1 MVKNPPPSAGDVGSI
16 PGSGRSPG
24 EGHGNSFHILA
35 SGIPVEPGGLRSM
48 GSQTVGCDLATEQQ
62 QRKLCIF
69 AGHNYFNSR
78 RTTIH
83 AWQAW
88 IGEDRASGSSA
99 MWMTSSRMEDLDLCN
114 EALPQHRKARNW
126 DLWTHQENHENTW
139 HPESCPKRAVS
150 IWSRAL
156 YSSDSLATEY
166 VLLGGRS
173 NPLNRHRNQ

>member
-16 PGSGRSPG
+16 PGSGRFPG
-24 EGHGNSFHILA
+24 EGHGNSLHILA

-48 GSQTVGCDLATEQQ
+48 GSQTVGCDLTTEQQ

-114 EALPQHRKARNW
+114 EALSQHRKARNW
-126 DLWTHQENHENTW
+126 DLWTHQENHEDSSHW
-139 HPESCPKRAVS
+139 GSWPESTLS
-150 IWSRAL
+150 TLSRVFR
-156 YSSDSLATEY
+156 SSDSVATEC
-166 VLLGGRS
+166 VALVVWS
-173 NPLNRHRNQ
+173 NRVNSHRNK